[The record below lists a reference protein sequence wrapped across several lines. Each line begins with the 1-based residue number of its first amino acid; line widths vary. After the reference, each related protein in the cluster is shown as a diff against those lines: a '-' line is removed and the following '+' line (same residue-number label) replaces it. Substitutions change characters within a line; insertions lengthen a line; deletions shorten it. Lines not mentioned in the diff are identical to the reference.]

1 MVRDYSFVN
10 KALFP
15 APPSSYEQHEFPL
28 IWLRTQERDG
38 DDVCLALHQLAQPD
52 SSRPI
57 VLYCHGNG
65 EDIGQ
70 SYSMFRRR
78 MRDWDVRDPL
88 DRRESSRTSREAD
101 DDDGASNDERLDRR
115 MWQQSSIR
123 DMACVVDRRPRPRS
137 SERS

>member
-15 APPSSYEQHEFPL
+15 APPSSYEQHDFPL

-78 MRDWDVRDPL
+78 MRDWDVSDPFG
-88 DRRESSRTSREAD
+88 SRERELREAND
-101 DDDGASNDERLDRR
+101 DDGGASNDGRLDRR